1 MNRFSDAAV
10 RLISRHGRNVEYKT
24 TVEGQYNP
32 ETGSVENTTTSKTV
46 KAYPKTIKT
55 NAYNFP
61 DLINKTV
68 VEWLIPSTMMDNV
81 PEPQDTIVS
90 GTDIYSVYRCF
101 IIEAH
106 GEDTVY
112 RVISIKG

>member
-1 MNRFSDAAV
+1 MNNFSIAAV
-10 RLISRHGRNVEYKT
+10 RLISRHGRDVEYIT
-24 TVEGQYNP
+24 TVEGAYNP
-32 ETGSVENTTTSKTV
+32 ETGTVDNTTSSKTV

-68 VEWLIPSTMMDNV
+68 VEWLIPSVTMTNKPM
-81 PEPQDTIVS
+81 PQDTIVS
-90 GTDIYSVYRCF
+90 GTDVYSVYRCF
-101 IIEAH
+101 TIEAC

>member
-1 MNRFSDAAV
+1 MNNFSSAAV
-10 RLISRHGRNVEYKT
+10 HLISRHGMDVQYVT
-24 TVEGQYNP
+24 TVEGAYDP
-32 ETGSVENTTTSKTV
+32 ETGSVSNTTASKTV

-68 VEWLIPSTMMDNV
+68 VEWIIPSTMMASV
-81 PEPQDTIVS
+81 PEPQDTIRDGS
-90 GTDIYSVYRCF
+90 NIYSVYRVF
-101 IIEAH
+101 TIIAH

-112 RVISIKG
+112 RIISIKG

>member
-1 MNRFSDAAV
+1 MNNFSIAAV
-10 RLISRHGRNVEYKT
+10 RLISRHGRNVQYIT
-24 TVEGQYNP
+24 TVEGSYNP
-32 ETGSVENTTTSKTV
+32 ETGTVNNTTTSAAI

-68 VEWLIPSTMMDNV
+68 VEWIIPSTMMLNL
-81 PEPQDTIVS
+81 PEPQDTIQDGS
-90 GTDIYSVYRCF
+90 NIYSVYRVF
-101 IIEAH
+101 TIMAH

-112 RVISIKG
+112 RIISIKG

>member
-1 MNRFSDAAV
+1 MNRFSDAAI
-10 RLISRHGRNVEYKT
+10 RLISRHGRDVAYKT
-24 TVEGQYNP
+24 TVEGTYNP
-32 ETGSVENTTTSKTV
+32 ETGTVSNTTTSTTV
-46 KAYPKTIKT
+46 KAYPKTVRT

-68 VEWLIPSTMMDNV
+68 VEWLIPSAMMSNV
-81 PEPQDTIVS
+81 PMPQDTIVS

-101 IIEAH
+101 TIEAH

>member
-10 RLISRHGRNVEYKT
+10 RLISRHGRDVEYKT
-24 TVEGQYNP
+24 TMEGQYDP
-32 ETGSVENTTTSKTV
+32 EAGSVTNTTSSKTV

-68 VEWLIPSTMMDNV
+68 VEWLIPSVMMSNL
-81 PEPQDTIVS
+81 PEPQDTIQD
-90 GTDIYSVYRCF
+90 GAAIYSVYRVF
-101 IIEAH
+101 TIMAH

-112 RVISIKG
+112 RIISIKG

>member
-10 RLISRHGRNVEYKT
+10 RLISRHGRDVEYKT
-24 TVEGQYNP
+24 TVEGQYDP
-32 ETGSVENTTTSKTV
+32 ETGSVTNTTSSKTV

-68 VEWLIPSTMMDNV
+68 VEWLIPSAMMSNL
-81 PEPQDTIVS
+81 PEPQDTIQD
-90 GTDIYSVYRCF
+90 GTAIYSVYRVF
-101 IIEAH
+101 TIQAH

-112 RVISIKG
+112 RIISIKG

>member
-1 MNRFSDAAV
+1 MNNFSIAAV
-10 RLISRHGRNVEYKT
+10 RLISRHGHDVEYIK
-24 TVEGQYNP
+24 TVEGTYNP
-32 ETGSVENTTTSKTV
+32 ETGTVDNTTTSKVV
-46 KAYPKTIKT
+46 KAYPKTIRT

-68 VEWLIPSTMMDNV
+68 VEWLIPSSMMANA
-81 PEPQDTIVS
+81 PGPQDTIKD
-90 GTDIYSVYRCF
+90 GTSIYSVYRTF
-101 IIEAH
+101 TIMAH

>member
-1 MNRFSDAAV
+1 MNNFSIAAI
-10 RLISRHGRNVEYKT
+10 RLINRHGHEVQYIT
-24 TVEGQYNP
+24 TVEGSYNH
-32 ETGSVENTTTSKTV
+32 ETGTVDNTQTSQSI

-55 NAYNFP
+55 SAYNFP

-68 VEWLIPSTMMDNV
+68 VEWLIPAAVMVNTPDV
-81 PEPQDTIVS
+81 QDRIQDGGS
-90 GTDIYSVYRCF
+90 IYSVYRVF
-101 IIEAH
+101 TIQAH